1 SVVVDGTNTGVAT
14 DFDGKYTLTNVPSNA
29 TLVFSSI
36 GYATQRIAVN
46 GQSTINVLLAEDLQA
61 LDEVVVVG
69 YGTQSRAAVTGAI
82 SNVKT
87 EEIAAVPVANPV
99 EALQGRAAGVLV
111 VNTGGPGTEP
121 SVTIRGLGSF
131 NNNSPL
137 YVVDGV
143 IVGNLSG
150 ISQNDIESINI
161 LKDASTTA
169 VYGAKGANG
178 V

>member
-1 SVVVDGTNTGVAT
+1 MTKFLFFEKGGMKRFGFLTLMFLFCAAVHAQINVSGTVSDQNGPVPGVSVVVDGTNTGVAT

-46 GQSTINVLLAEDLQA
+46 GQSTINVLIAEDLQA

-87 EEIAAVPVANPV
+87 EEIAAVPVAHPV
-99 EALQGRAAGVLV
+99 EALQARAAGGLV
-111 VNTGGPGTEP
+111 
-121 SVTIRGLGSF
+121 
-131 NNNSPL
+131 
-137 YVVDGV
+137 
-143 IVGNLSG
+143 
-150 ISQNDIESINI
+150 
-161 LKDASTTA
+161 
-169 VYGAKGANG
+169 
-178 V
+178 